1 MVFSPRI
8 EVWFSIQNSV
18 NVMPN
23 MGFPC
28 GSAGKESACSAGD
41 LDLMPGLGRSPGK
54 GKGYPLQYSGLEN
67 SMVSQESDMTEWLS
81 LSLSMPNI
89 NRLREKNNYMIIL
102 IDAEKH
108 LTQCNTHFWFQN
120 SQKTKSRGEHSLLGK
135 DHLQNHT
142 ANTICK
148 RNWNPGYCPSKE
160 INL

>member
-41 LDLMPGLGRSPGK
+41 LDLIPGLGRSPGE

-67 SMVSQESDMTEWLS
+67 SMVSRELDMTEWLS

-89 NRLREKNNYMIIL
+89 NRLREKNNCMIIL

-108 LTQCNTHFWFQN
+108 LTQCSTHFWFQN

-135 DHLQNHT
+135 DHLKNYT

-148 RNWNPGYCPSKE
+148 LNWNPGYCPSKE